1 RARPLGGALQGA
13 LADRVALAPHRESR
27 AVHHDEHV
35 LEPAAGLAHQIR
47 QRTLLLTE
55 GEHAGR
61 ARVDAE
67 LVLDREAAHV
77 VARAERAVGI
87 DEHLGPAE
95 PHSSSAC
102 TAPCVSIGPS
112 LKARQAEP
120 QNSPAAATSAR
131 GAGWPPN
138 FGSAPSAVQP
148 AAANWR

>member
-1 RARPLGGALQGA
+1 MLDDRNRACSCREGGLALQARARPLGGALQGA
-13 LADRVALAPHRESR
+13 LPDRVALAPHRQSR

-77 VARAERAVGI
+77 VR
-87 DEHLGPAE
+87 
-95 PHSSSAC
+95 
-102 TAPCVSIGPS
+102 
-112 LKARQAEP
+112 
-120 QNSPAAATSAR
+120 
-131 GAGWPPN
+131 
-138 FGSAPSAVQP
+138 APSEPSAFTSTLGTTNSEMPLTPVGAP
-148 AAANWR
+148 SMRASTMCSVLGVRS